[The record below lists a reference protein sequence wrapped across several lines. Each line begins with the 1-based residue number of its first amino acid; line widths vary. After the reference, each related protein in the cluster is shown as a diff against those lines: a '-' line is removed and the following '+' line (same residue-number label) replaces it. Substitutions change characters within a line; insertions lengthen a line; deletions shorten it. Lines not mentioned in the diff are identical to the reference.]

1 MGWGEG
7 CEGEGEGGDHQ
18 ARAQRLGVGGWGGG
32 LSQTLG
38 VQDLKD
44 PGQKLRVN
52 RHWFHARVQKPGDGW
67 EEGQPMSQSLV

>member
-1 MGWGEG
+1 MKGRGKVGTIRPGPRGWGW
-7 CEGEGEGGDHQ
+7 
-18 ARAQRLGVGGWGGG
+18 GVGGGG